1 MLFRSKR
8 QAYGDAE
15 DEIRDDLLSEPSDL
29 ITDEDA
35 LPEDALP
42 GDPRE
47 EDDADEADA
56 LLPPVPGP
64 VIAAATFVPT
74 FLAVVFGLSY
84 LLGGATQPAHTA
96 NAPEGSAAA
105 SPLDALIAPPLV
117 ENAPPATVERSAPSP
132 AVTLPPAQP
141 QPAISSAP
149 APSITRSA
157 EPSRRTPESTP
168 RPAVESRKVEREWTP
183 AAAFADREAA
193 GRLASSIQ
201 QQGYPVEIRQEQSAR
216 PWVVWVGAQPR
227 SDGRR
232 R

>member
-8 QAYGDAE
+8 EAYGDAV
-15 DEIRDDLLSEPSDL
+15 DEIRDELPSERSDL
-29 ITDEDA
+29 IT

-42 GDPRE
+42 DPRE
-47 EDDADEADA
+47 EDDADEVDA
-56 LLPPVPGP
+56 LLPPLPGP

-74 FLAVVFGLSY
+74 FLAIVFGLSY

-96 NAPEGSAAA
+96 NAPERSAAA
-105 SPLDALIAPPLV
+105 SPLGALITPPLV
-117 ENAPPATVERSAPSP
+117 ENAPVERSAPSP

-149 APSITRSA
+149 APSPARTA
-157 EPSRRTPESTP
+157 EPARPAPESTP
-168 RPAVESRKVEREWTP
+168 TVQPRAAVDSRKVERDWTP

-193 GRLASSIQ
+193 ERLASSIQ

-227 SDGRR
+227 GDSRR